1 MEFVIPEVHPCCH
14 IRIYRYTLYNAI
26 SIEIA
31 NDEIVA
37 STGKSMQES
46 NLGGIQIN
54 QNILCVLALV
64 CTGVSACLFV
74 LWVARVCAF
83 LVAATIELCV
93 IS

>member
-1 MEFVIPEVHPCCH
+1 MAGCVLKFVIPENHPYCH
-14 IRIYRYTLYNAI
+14 IRINTLCNAI
-26 SIEIA
+26 SNEIT

-54 QNILCVLALV
+54 QNILSVLALV

-74 LWVARVCAF
+74 LWVV
-83 LVAATIELCV
+83 
-93 IS
+93 

>member
-1 MEFVIPEVHPCCH
+1 MNVSLDNIPVRDSLKIIPASISGLLIQDIHPLHCRVC
-14 IRIYRYTLYNAI
+14 NAI

-46 NLGGIQIN
+46 NLGGIMIN
-54 QNILCVLALV
+54 QNILCIFALV

-74 LWVARVCAF
+74 PWFV
-83 LVAATIELCV
+83 
-93 IS
+93 